1 MALVCF
7 CLTVNGALTIPWT
20 ICNVDPGLPFKS
32 FYEKLCAGSLE
43 LFEQFASKLGAT
55 RLTSTFAGPAKDSL
69 SAVDGKLPMDEV
81 CRQFGSFVRLSCD
94 KVEVGSA
101 STTSDTDVPVRQNA
115 FQVLMMNQRALS
127 SRTTLPACLEPR
139 TNKDKLFNELVLLFG
154 SRNWKWCDGGDTH
167 GKRFTETLLIPH
179 ASRLQSRYFCVK
191 IVVRIL

>member
-115 FQVLMMNQRALS
+115 FQVFLWLCFVAEC
-127 SRTTLPACLEPR
+127 TL
-139 TNKDKLFNELVLLFG
+139 
-154 SRNWKWCDGGDTH
+154 
-167 GKRFTETLLIPH
+167 
-179 ASRLQSRYFCVK
+179 
-191 IVVRIL
+191 